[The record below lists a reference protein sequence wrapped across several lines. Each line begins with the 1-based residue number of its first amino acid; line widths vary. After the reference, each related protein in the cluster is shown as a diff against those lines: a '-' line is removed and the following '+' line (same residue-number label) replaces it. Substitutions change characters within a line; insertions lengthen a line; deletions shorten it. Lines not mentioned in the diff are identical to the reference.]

1 MQWCRTSP
9 LFSALER
16 GEPAVTEVA
25 CLQARSLMEFS
36 NKVIELGR
44 QGVTDFRGRT
54 NSIARAHNA
63 QIAEEERAAR
73 EAARTA
79 ERCPERLHAALPVG
93 AIHGAHELM
102 CCSPITAVAALNQWQ
117 RV

>member
-1 MQWCRTSP
+1 
-9 LFSALER
+9 
-16 GEPAVTEVA
+16 
-25 CLQARSLMEFS
+25 MEFS

-73 EAARTA
+73 EAARSI
-79 ERCPERLHAALPVG
+79 ERCALRSFAWP
-93 AIHGAHELM
+93 L
-102 CCSPITAVAALNQWQ
+102 LLQK
-117 RV
+117 

>member
-1 MQWCRTSP
+1 MW
-9 LFSALER
+9 
-16 GEPAVTEVA
+16 VA
-25 CLQARSLMEFS
+25 AYVQARSLMEFS

-63 QIAEEERAAR
+63 QIAEEERASR

-79 ERCPERLHAALPVG
+79 DRCFSGYAPCNFVD
-93 AIHGAHELM
+93 
-102 CCSPITAVAALNQWQ
+102 AVLFIAQ
-117 RV
+117 

>member
-1 MQWCRTSP
+1 MGG
-9 LFSALER
+9 AN
-16 GEPAVTEVA
+16 V
-25 CLQARSLMEFS
+25 QARSLMEFS

-63 QIAEEERAAR
+63 QIAEEERASR

-79 ERCPERLHAALPVG
+79 DRWFSSNMPTLQGISVD
-93 AIHGAHELM
+93 AILCIA
-102 CCSPITAVAALNQWQ
+102 
-117 RV
+117 R

>member
-1 MQWCRTSP
+1 MRS
-9 LFSALER
+9 SAVESND
-16 GEPAVTEVA
+16 AASCFDVWSS
-25 CLQARSLMEFS
+25 QARSLMEFS

-73 EAARTA
+73 EAARSA
-79 ERCPERLHAALPVG
+79 ERCLHSEFQRPQPVPDPW
-93 AIHGAHELM
+93 H
-102 CCSPITAVAALNQWQ
+102 Q
-117 RV
+117 